1 MQMDF
6 QSERPLFVQVAE
18 ALEEAVF
25 VGAFEE
31 EAQVPST
38 TEISARYRINPA
50 TVLKGMNILVEQG
63 VLYKKRGL
71 GMYVCE
77 GAVEKIRQRR
87 QDAFFERYVLALVEE
102 AKKLRMTKGEL
113 IALLERG
120 MDREQD

>member
-71 GMYVCE
+71 GMYVCP

-87 QDAFFERYVLALVEE
+87 QDAFFDRYVLALVEE
-102 AKKLRMTKGEL
+102 AKKLHMTKGEL